1 MNFIRETRGAISIFL
16 CIVLVALV
24 ALSGALVDGGRMRVA
39 ESETRTAVD
48 SAAMSQLTYYNNV
61 LKELYGLFAIADNDP
76 AAIRESIAKGLDE
89 RLLYTGLSE
98 EKEGFYKYYSEVMN
112 LFNNG
117 EKSRPLNFFDFRVED
132 VNVNLLYNLS
142 ETAVFKR
149 QILEFMKY
157 RAPKEVADQF
167 LDKFSAF
174 KDLGEQTKIL
184 EKKLDIDEKLS
195 EAGEGTETLSDKALE
210 INLLA
215 KNNGIMQKINAL
227 SVSISNRIRLE
238 NLLVEKRQQLNDL
251 TPPVKT
257 SDEPEAVE
265 EYEKKLKEYL
275 DAVNAIKDEIDKIE
289 NEDIP
294 KQNKNSADI
303 KEDLL
308 KHIQKDLI
316 DNKAYDD
323 AEKAIKKIKDK
334 SKEASDLANQL
345 SDSIKED
352 SSSFGESIRTDLK
365 SKKQAIDTSVLDER
379 QKEIDECRNTYK
391 EIKEIVANINPETV
405 KFDITSSLP
414 ADLEARVKKKLS
426 VQKIEDLLKNVPKV
440 NYYVKKIDETESK
453 DSDPRSALKAVKDDI
468 EKEGNALI
476 EEIKKG
482 DENSKNSFPK
492 NGLPSQDGVKDS
504 LKDILDIIN
513 ADKSN
518 IEEQIKSASQQ
529 SQFNPDYEGKS
540 DFDMDF
546 KAKKANKSKEALA
559 IIKNLTDVISSGL
572 RSMRDELYVGE
583 YALGM
588 FKNAVTE
595 KLDSKGDIQYDL
607 TGYKM
612 STRNDTFF
620 DRAEVEYILHG
631 SSSQAENL
639 AWVKGQILL
648 VRWALN
654 TVSIYTD
661 PKKVS
666 VALEFAT
673 AVAGWTIFGVP
684 LVQTLILLAW
694 SFSESMIDVYKLLQG
709 EEIPIFKMHSDWNL
723 SIESGAKKMAETLT
737 KELTDEVK
745 KKVIDQV
752 KNTVKEKAFEAID
765 YTSDKVAEAIDKG
778 ITTQVKE
785 VADNLTNS
793 ITEMI
798 DQKVEAVLDSAFK
811 PFENAIFS
819 EIGKAE
825 AKFDELRDSIEAL
838 NNDISEKYED
848 AADGIMEHINKF
860 IYDTVKSS
868 FPDIEKELKNNGY
881 SDLIEQLREEEKKY
895 FEELRKVGIDLLG
908 RKEKEL
914 KAKLDE
920 VEEATIGKIKK
931 SIEDAKEKLRKKVY
945 DGIDKLLT
953 DKLKATGEK
962 ISDKINSL
970 VFQKVESIK
979 NLGKEKIKEK
989 MGSFID
995 NLGGKSKGSK
1005 LKNESSNGGYTAK
1018 VNLKGSILRMGYTG
1032 YLRLFLLIMNPDKKI
1047 KRIQD
1052 LVQLNIEKETGKE
1065 FKLSDC
1071 NTYLR
1076 VEAKIS
1082 MKYLFL
1088 TWAFM
1093 PRTYK
1098 ERYSF
1103 SHVVYKGY

>member
-1 MNFIRETRGAISIFL
+1 MRFIRETRGAISIFL
-16 CIVLVALV
+16 CIVLLALV

-39 ESETRTAVD
+39 ESETKTAVD

-76 AAIRESIAKGLDE
+76 AAIKESIAKDLDE
-89 RLLYTGLSE
+89 RLLFTGLSE
-98 EKEGFYKYYSEVMN
+98 GKESFEKYYSEVMS
-112 LFNNG
+112 LINNG
-117 EKSRPLNFFDFRVED
+117 EKIKPLNFFDFRVED
-132 VNVNLLYNLS
+132 INVNLLYNLS
-142 ETAVFKR
+142 ETSVFKR

-167 LDKFSAF
+167 LDKFLAF

-195 EAGEGTETLSDKALE
+195 EAGEGTEALSDKALE

-215 KNNGIMQKINAL
+215 KNNSILQKIDAL
-227 SVSISNRIRLE
+227 GVSISNRIRLE
-238 NLLVEKRQQLNDL
+238 RLLVEKRQQLNDM

-257 SDEPEAVE
+257 SDEPEAVKDYE
-265 EYEKKLKEYL
+265 EKLKEYL
-275 DAVNAIKDEIDKIE
+275 DAVDAINDEIDEIINK
-289 NEDIP
+289 DIP

-334 SKEASDLANQL
+334 SKEASDMANQL
-345 SDSIKED
+345 SESIKED

-365 SKKQAIDTSVLDER
+365 SKKQVIDTGVIDER
-379 QKEIDECRNTYK
+379 QKEIDECRSTYK
-391 EIKEIVANINPETV
+391 NIKEIVTDINPETV
-405 KFDITSSLP
+405 KFDTTNRLP
-414 ADLEARVKKKLS
+414 ADLEAKVKKKLPIE
-426 VQKIEDLLKNVPKV
+426 KIENLLKSVPKV
-440 NYYVKKIDETESK
+440 NYYVRKIDESESK

-468 EKEGNALI
+468 EKEGNALL
-476 EEIKKG
+476 EEVKKG
-482 DENSKNSFPK
+482 DENLKSSFPK
-492 NGLPSQDGVKDS
+492 SGLPSQDGVKDS
-504 LKDILDIIN
+504 LSDIKDLIN
-513 ADKSN
+513 IDKKA
-518 IEEQIKSASQQ
+518 IEDQIKTVAEE

-546 KAKKANKSKEALA
+546 KAKKANKSKEALS

-583 YALGM
+583 YSLGM

-620 DRAEVEYILHG
+620 DRAELEYILHG

-639 AWVKGQILL
+639 AWIKGQILL

-694 SFSESMIDVYKLLQG
+694 SFSESMIDVYKILQG
-709 EEIPIFKMHSDWNL
+709 DEIPIFKMHSDWNL
-723 SIESGAKKMAETLT
+723 SIESGANKIAKTLT

-745 KKVIDQV
+745 KKVIDKV
-752 KNTVKEKAFEAID
+752 KDTVKEKAFEAID
-765 YTSDKVAEAIDKG
+765 YTSDKVAESIDKG
-778 ITTQVKE
+778 ITNQVKE

-793 ITEMI
+793 ITELI
-798 DQKVEAVLDSAFK
+798 DQKVEEVLDSAFK
-811 PFENAIFS
+811 PFENAIFT

-848 AADGIMEHINKF
+848 AADGVMDHINKF

-881 SDLIEQLREEEKKY
+881 SNLIDELREHEKKY
-895 FEELRKVGIDLLG
+895 FEDLKSVGIDLLG

-920 VEEATIGKIKK
+920 VEDATVGKIKK
-931 SIEDAKEKLRKKVY
+931 SIEAAKEKLREKVY
-945 DGIDKLLT
+945 DGIDNLLS

-962 ISDKINSL
+962 LSDKINSL
-970 VFQKVESIK
+970 VSKKVDSIK

-995 NLGGKSKGSK
+995 NIGGKSKGSK
-1005 LKNESSNGGYTAK
+1005 LKNEDSNGGYTAK

-1052 LVQLNIEKETGKE
+1052 LVQLNMEKETGKE
-1065 FKLSDC
+1065 FKLSDY

-1076 VEAKIS
+1076 VEAVFS

-1088 TWAFM
+1088 TSAFM

-1098 ERYSF
+1098 DRYKI